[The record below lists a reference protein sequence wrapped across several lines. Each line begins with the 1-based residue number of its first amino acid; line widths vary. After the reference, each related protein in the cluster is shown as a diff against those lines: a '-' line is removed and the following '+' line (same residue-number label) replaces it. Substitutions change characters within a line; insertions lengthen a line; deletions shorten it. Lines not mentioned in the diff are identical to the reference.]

1 MYLPC
6 ILLTFQQ
13 MSHEARAAEQ
23 ALLERR
29 RLTGQEPAPYE
40 SLPAYKDAL
49 KMCQDAV
56 DRNVRARAESG
67 GAATRLSHSQ
77 FRVHEAS
84 P

>member
-1 MYLPC
+1 MCGMTVVNVPAMYPANLSADEPR
-6 ILLTFQQ
+6 
-13 MSHEARAAEQ
+13 RAAEQ

-29 RLTGQEPAPYE
+29 RLTGQEPAPYK

-67 GAATRLSHSQ
+67 CR
-77 FRVHEAS
+77 
-84 P
+84 